1 MDSIKLDNEARVLV
15 LMPTARDALRTVE
28 ILAEASVRGYPCGDL
43 AQLCRELRV
52 GASAVLLTDDAL
64 LGDTCGQLAE
74 AARDQ
79 PSWSAVPFVVLARES
94 AGPHLA
100 RSVSEALTNIIVVE
114 RPVRTRTLNS
124 VILSALRARRHQ
136 YEIRDAIEA
145 RERQAA
151 ELMKQDERLRF
162 ALSAGRL
169 GAWELDLVS
178 NEMVCSDICKASFG
192 RSAGEPFTYED
203 LRASIIEADR
213 SRVFTA
219 ISESL
224 ASGADY
230 DSEYRIRWPDGSEH
244 WVLMR
249 GRIAYDDV
257 GRPLRMAGVSLDI
270 SDRKRTL
277 EALHESQ
284 LELARQ
290 ADQLRAADA
299 RKDEFLATLAHELR
313 NPLAPIRTGLELLI
327 ASEHAAAA
335 DPTLSVMNRQLRHM
349 VRLIDDLLDVS
360 RITQGKL
367 ELKREEVTLT
377 SVVEAAIE
385 ASRPLIDESGH
396 TLEVAL
402 PAETVWL
409 DADATRIAQTI
420 SNLLNNSSKYTAR
433 GGKIR
438 LAVRREG
445 ERVAITVEDNG
456 IGIPESRLDEVFKM
470 FSQVDRSLD
479 PAKGG
484 LGIGL
489 ALVRRLAE
497 MHGGTVRAA
506 SEGPGRGSTFT
517 LELPVLRHHSDAPAA
532 PAEEDVRALSHR
544 EILVVD
550 DNVDAADMLS
560 AMLDLFGHHT
570 RVANDGPEA
579 LAAAQACVPEVII
592 LDIGLPGM
600 SGYDVARKLRQDAR
614 FATTALIA
622 LTGWGSYEDKLK
634 AKNAGFDFHLTKPV
648 NTREVQKVLAEVS
661 ERFVASQPVGPRAT
675 V

>member
-1 MDSIKLDNEARVLV
+1 
-15 LMPTARDALRTVE
+15 
-28 ILAEASVRGYPCGDL
+28 
-43 AQLCRELRV
+43 
-52 GASAVLLTDDAL
+52 VLLTDDAL

-74 AARDQ
+74 AAREQ

-100 RSVSEALTNIIVVE
+100 RSVSDALTNIIVVE

-124 VILSALRARRHQ
+124 VVLSALRGRRHQ
-136 YEIRDAIEA
+136 YDIRDAIEA

-151 ELMKQDERLRF
+151 ELMAQDERLRF

-169 GAWELDLVS
+169 GAWELDLMS
-178 NEMVCSDICKASFG
+178 HEMVCSDICKANFG
-192 RSAGEPFTYED
+192 RAADEPFTYED

-230 DSEYRIRWPDGSEH
+230 DAEYRIRWPDGSEH
-244 WVLMR
+244 WVLVR

-335 DPTLSVMNRQLRHM
+335 DPTLSIMNRQLRHM

-367 ELKREEVTLT
+367 ELKREEVTMN

-396 TLEVAL
+396 TLEVSL
-402 PAETVWL
+402 PRETLWL
-409 DADATRIAQTI
+409 DADATRLSQAI

-438 LAVRREG
+438 LAVQREG

-456 IGIPESRLDEVFKM
+456 IGIPQSRLDEVFTM
-470 FSQVDRSLD
+470 FSQVDRSID

-517 LELPVLRHHSDAPAA
+517 LELPVLRHHGDSDPAA
-532 PAEEDVRALSHR
+532 APPPPEQDVRALDHR

-550 DNVDAADMLS
+550 DNIDAADMLS

-648 NTREVQKVLAEVS
+648 NTREMQRVLAQVS
-661 ERFVASQPVGPRAT
+661 ERFVGHQPVGPRAT